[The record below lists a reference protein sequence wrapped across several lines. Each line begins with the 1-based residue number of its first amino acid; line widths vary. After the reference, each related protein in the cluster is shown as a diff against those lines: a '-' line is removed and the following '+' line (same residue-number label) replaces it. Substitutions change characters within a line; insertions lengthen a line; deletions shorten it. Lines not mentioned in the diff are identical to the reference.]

1 MLGLFGTIDMAK
13 RGMDAS
19 RQGIEIVGHNLSN
32 VSNPA
37 FSRQRLRLE
46 TSNTLQSPTGPTGTG
61 AQVAGIEQLRSAIL
75 DTQITTERGI
85 MGYLTEKQKSLQFGE
100 IDLGQQIDRQ
110 ASTPEAQT
118 AALGVGGQFGLAE
131 GLTDFF
137 NALSALSASPNS
149 TADRQVA
156 ALRGESLGNKFNS
169 VMARLVKLQTDLN
182 TSVDDQVT
190 RASQLLRDIADVSV
204 SVSASEQGGFG
215 SANDLRDRRQEKV
228 EQLATLFNV
237 TTSTSANGKFNLT
250 IGGLNLISDN
260 SLSDTLTTVEDGD
273 GNLQVQTEGGTSL
286 DITSGSVLGVIEAR
300 DGEIQTLMD
309 GIDTLAATLVEKINE
324 IHTTGFAL
332 DGTTTG
338 ADFFTGTDAASIAM
352 NDAFLLDPNLIQ
364 ASADGAPGNNEIA
377 KSMAELGATKLDDL
391 GNLTFSENYNQAVA
405 TFGQSSANVGSQL
418 LDQKAVTRML
428 EQQRDAVGGVSID
441 EEVTTML
448 IFQRAFQA
456 SARMITTVDEMIQ
469 TVLTLGNA

>member
-19 RQGIEIVGHNLSN
+19 RQGIELVGHNLSN

-37 FSRQRLRLE
+37 YSRQRLRLE
-46 TSNTLQSPTGPTGTG
+46 TSNTLQSATGPVGTG
-61 AQVAGIEQLRSAIL
+61 AQVAGIEQLRSLIL
-75 DTQITTERGI
+75 DTQITTERGV

-110 ASTPEAQT
+110 AATPEAQT

-137 NALSALSASPNS
+137 SAMQALSASANS

-156 ALRGESLGNKFNS
+156 SLRGQSLAEKFNS
-169 VMARLVKLQTDLN
+169 VMARMNKLQENLN
-182 TSVDDQVT
+182 TSVSDQVEE
-190 RASQLLRDIADVSV
+190 ANNLLRDIADLSV

-228 EQLATLFNV
+228 ELLAGLFNV
-237 TTSTSANGKFNLT
+237 TWSNSSNGKFNLSL
-250 IGGLNLISDN
+250 GGVSFIADN
-260 SLSDTLTTVEDGD
+260 DLGDTLTTAEDGD
-273 GNLQVQTEGGTSL
+273 GNLQVQTENAATL
-286 DITSGSVLGVIEAR
+286 DITSGTVLGVTDAR
-300 DGEIQTLMD
+300 DGEIQTIMD
-309 GIDTLAATLVEKINE
+309 NIDTLAETLITKVNDL
-324 IHTTGFAL
+324 HSTGYAL

-338 ADFFTGTDAASIAM
+338 ANFFSGSDASTIEM
-352 NDAFLLDPNLIQ
+352 NGDFLLDPNLIQ
-364 ASADGAPGNNEIA
+364 ASADGTPGNNEIA
-377 KSMAELGATKLDDL
+377 KSIAELGATKHDEL
-391 GNLTFSENYNQAVA
+391 GDLTFSQNYNQAVA
-405 TFGQSSANVGSQL
+405 TFGQSAANIGSQL
-418 LDQKAVTRML
+418 LDQKAVTKML
-428 EQQRDAVGGVSID
+428 ESQRDSIGGVSID

-469 TVLTLGNA
+469 TVLSLGST